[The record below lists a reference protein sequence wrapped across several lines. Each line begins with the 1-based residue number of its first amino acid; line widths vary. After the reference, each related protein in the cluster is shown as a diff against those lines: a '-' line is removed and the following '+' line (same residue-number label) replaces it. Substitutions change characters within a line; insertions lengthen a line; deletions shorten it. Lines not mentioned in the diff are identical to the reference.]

1 MIKQVEHKKKN
12 KQQNKITKLWRL
24 CDVNYQILDQIY
36 FKCHIY
42 THTYMMKE
50 CYKRMHFFLN
60 LICIDCCHQYLLI

>member
-1 MIKQVEHKKKN
+1 MIEQVEHKKKN

-42 THTYMMKE
+42 THTYDE
-50 CYKRMHFFLN
+50 RIYFLN
-60 LICIDCCHQYLLI
+60 LICIDCCHQYLFI